1 MLILTAVDN
10 VKINFNK
17 PNEVALGLIKVSE
30 VEKYNTLGHFLSG
43 SMKPKI
49 EASLEFVKKS
59 QKRMAIITSIENALD
74 AINMKKG
81 TIIVND

>member
-1 MLILTAVDN
+1 
-10 VKINFNK
+10 
-17 PNEVALGLIKVSE
+17 
-30 VEKYNTLGHFLSG
+30 
-43 SMKPKI
+43 MKPKI